1 MFLHDGPSSPDT
13 LHVEGDGG
21 STTYIAG
28 VVTNT
33 ENGNAVDSVMVSI
46 AGATTYT
53 NANGEYGY
61 YGAPA
66 GLAGAQ
72 FAKEDFHN
80 AIFNIN
86 LVEDDTVTLNV
97 ALQPL
102 DVNSLYSSGFE
113 AGQDSGSS
121 EVSVGSN
128 VFAVSNMFVLD
139 SGDTVLPESGSSMLI
154 FPDSGS
160 YENND
165 MVFWVSD
172 STLDL
177 TNASGRLTFSV
188 DVNIDTEEGYDF
200 FYLCLRLDDGIA
212 WYTSD
217 VGLISGAS
225 DGWQHLEIDMSWVLD
240 GRSATATP
248 CILFS
253 ADGGVTAVGG
263 AFDNLSVTWDP
274 FFLAA
279 PSELSATSY
288 GSSIPLSWEAP
299 EASGRANYTIQAIDL
314 TEDEVPTRTTIMG
327 DDGMLSESLKGERE
341 FPSIEVSYNY
351 NNLANRSLVGYN
363 LFKRDWPFGL
373 WELEASTS
381 TGSYEDEA
389 VVEGEYYE

>member
-1 MFLHDGPSSPDT
+1 MLELDTLALDTLPGASISESIWLANMGSSAMTINSVVSDNPVFVAALANSTLEGEESTELTVTFSPDLGGLHVGHIVFVHNGPSSPDT

-33 ENGNAVDSVMVSI
+33 ENGNTLDSVMVNI
-46 AGATTYT
+46 AGVTTYT

-72 FAKEDFHN
+72 FEKEDFHN

-86 LVEDDTVTLNV
+86 LVEDDTVALNV

-113 AGQDSGSS
+113 TGQDSGSS

-172 STLDL
+172 S
-177 TNASGRLTFSV
+177 
-188 DVNIDTEEGYDF
+188 
-200 FYLCLRLDDGIA
+200 
-212 WYTSD
+212 
-217 VGLISGAS
+217 
-225 DGWQHLEIDMSWVLD
+225 
-240 GRSATATP
+240 
-248 CILFS
+248 
-253 ADGGVTAVGG
+253 
-263 AFDNLSVTWDP
+263 
-274 FFLAA
+274 
-279 PSELSATSY
+279 
-288 GSSIPLSWEAP
+288 
-299 EASGRANYTIQAIDL
+299 
-314 TEDEVPTRTTIMG
+314 
-327 DDGMLSESLKGERE
+327 
-341 FPSIEVSYNY
+341 
-351 NNLANRSLVGYN
+351 NRSI
-363 LFKRDWPFGL
+363 FCK
-373 WELEASTS
+373 
-381 TGSYEDEA
+381 TG
-389 VVEGEYYE
+389 